1 MSSTIFDRWPGGNG
15 KVNFHRCYPAAIIQA
30 ALLTIVSAYA
40 QDTTTDG
47 YVTRKEY
54 DELKAELL
62 SMKKELD
69 ALKKEKGAV
78 SKQGSV
84 ESHSVA
90 DTHKEVA
97 PRQEEAETQ
106 AAGEMHTGVTGN
118 VAPSVAQLEASLF
131 GTTKFLLAGW
141 AEGMFE
147 ARNGEVS
154 TFSASFNPI
163 FLWELTP
170 KLLFDGRLEIE
181 PSGGGT
187 NVNLVNAQISYLL
200 NDYIALGAGEF
211 FSPSNVFVERF
222 EPQWINKLPDRPL
235 AIYHGLLPN
244 ISVGAQVRGGFP
256 IGPTRA
262 NYAFYVSNGPV
273 LNNFDARTAGTLD
286 FNSYTDNNDNKA
298 VGGRVGFLP
307 IPGVEVGYGFET
319 SKPGFQGTTFSDLQA
334 LVQSVDLEITRDSDL
349 LRGRINLFAQYAWSH
364 VDHAVYDPDGSL
376 GFGPLA
382 FTSKQDGGYAEIA
395 YRPTKVDIDFI
406 RNLEMIFRWDHLSRD
421 PSGLGDPWETRWT
434 LGLNYWL
441 SPSTVLKA
449 AYEWDQPSGEPNRN
463 ALFIQTAMGF

>member
-1 MSSTIFDRWPGGNG
+1 MKTVLRLSLLI
-15 KVNFHRCYPAAIIQA
+15 AIQS
-30 ALLTIVSAYA
+30 ALITTVPEFVCA
-40 QDTTTDG
+40 QDAPPDG

-54 DELKAELL
+54 EELKTQMLA
-62 SMKKELD
+62 MKKELD
-69 ALKKEKGAV
+69 AIKKEKEAAPTQAKVENRAV
-78 SKQGSV
+78 V
-84 ESHSVA
+84 DA
-90 DTHKEVA
+90 HKEVA
-97 PRQEEAETQ
+97 PEAPPEVPLPAVQ
-106 AAGEMHTGVTGN
+106 PEG
-118 VAPSVAQLEASLF
+118 LL

-141 AEGMFE
+141 ADGMFE
-147 ARNGEVS
+147 ARNGQVS
-154 TFSASFNPI
+154 TFSASFDPI
-163 FLWELTP
+163 LLWELTP
-170 KLLFDGRLEIE
+170 KLLFDSRLEID

-200 NDYIALGAGEF
+200 NDYIVLGAGEF

-235 AIYHGLLPN
+235 AIYHGILPN

-256 IGPTRA
+256 IGSTRVD
-262 NYAFYVSNGPV
+262 YAFYGSNGPV
-273 LNNFDARTAGTLD
+273 LNTFDARSAGTLD

-319 SKPGFQGTTFSDLQA
+319 SKPGFQGTSFSRVQA
-334 LVQSVDLEITRDSDL
+334 LVQSVDLEVTRDSDL
-349 LRGRINLFAQYAWSH
+349 LKGRFNLFAQYAWSH

-382 FTSKQDGGYAEIA
+382 FTSKQDGGYTELA
-395 YRPTKVDIDFI
+395 YRPVKLDNDYL
-406 RNLEMIFRWDHLSRD
+406 RNLEMIVRWDHLSRD
-421 PSGLGDPWETRWT
+421 PSGLGDPEETRWT

-449 AYEWDQPSGEPNRN
+449 AYEWDQPNGEPNRN
-463 ALFIQTAMGF
+463 ALLIQTAMGF

>member
-1 MSSTIFDRWPGGNG
+1 MKIA
-15 KVNFHRCYPAAIIQA
+15 RCYLAAIAQA
-30 ALLTIVSAYA
+30 ALLTIAASLARGE
-40 QDTTTDG
+40 DTPTDG

-54 DELKAELL
+54 DELKAQLL
-62 SMKKELD
+62 AMKKELD
-69 ALKKEKGAV
+69 ALKQEKAAAPKRESSESQDV
-78 SKQGSV
+78 ATTSTKQGAS
-84 ESHSVA
+84 EGQPVA
-90 DTHKEVA
+90 DAHKQVA
-97 PRQEEAETQ
+97 PELPAVQPE
-106 AAGEMHTGVTGN
+106 G
-118 VAPSVAQLEASLF
+118 LL

-141 AEGMFE
+141 ADGMFE

-163 FLWELTP
+163 FLWQLTP
-170 KLLFDGRLEIE
+170 KLLFDSRLEID

-200 NDYIALGAGEF
+200 NDYMALGVGEF

-235 AIYHGLLPN
+235 AIYHGILPN

-256 IGPTRA
+256 IGPTRVD
-262 NYAFYVSNGPV
+262 YAFYVSNGPV
-273 LNNFDARTAGTLD
+273 LNSSDARSAGTLD

-319 SKPGFQGTTFSDLQA
+319 SKPGFQGTSFSRVQA
-334 LVQSVDLEITRDSDL
+334 LVQSVDLEVTRDSDL
-349 LRGRINLFAQYAWSH
+349 LKGRINLFTQYAWSH
-364 VDHAVYDPDGSL
+364 VDHTVYDPDGSL
-376 GFGPLA
+376 GFGPLPLTA
-382 FTSKQDGGYAEIA
+382 KQDGGYAELA
-395 YRPTKVDIDFI
+395 YRPTKVDNDFL
-406 RNLEMIFRWDHLSRD
+406 RNLEMIFRWDHLSRE
-421 PSGLGDPWETRWT
+421 PSGLGDPEETRWT

-449 AYEWDQPSGEPNRN
+449 AYEWDQPNGEPNRN
-463 ALFIQTAMGF
+463 ALLIQTAMGF

>member
-1 MSSTIFDRWPGGNG
+1 MKNIQPYLA
-15 KVNFHRCYPAAIIQA
+15 VIIESV
-30 ALLTIVSAYA
+30 LLTLAFPVA
-40 QDTTTDG
+40 QAEEPTTGG

-54 DELKAELL
+54 EELKAQMLA
-62 SMKKELD
+62 MKQQLD
-69 ALKKEKGAV
+69 ALKKERAASPKQESSQGQAV
-78 SKQGSV
+78 A
-84 ESHSVA
+84 E
-90 DTHKEVA
+90 THKQVA
-97 PRQEEAETQ
+97 PRQENAESQ
-106 AAGEMHTGVTGN
+106 AAEDLHGEVTGS
-118 VAPSVAQLEASLF
+118 VAPSVAQLEASLL

-147 ARNGEVS
+147 ARNGQVS

-200 NDYIALGAGEF
+200 NDYIALGVGEF

-235 AIYHGLLPN
+235 AVYHGILPN

-256 IGPTRA
+256 IGPTRVD
-262 NYAFYVSNGPV
+262 YAFYVSNGPV
-273 LNNFDARTAGTLD
+273 LNTFDARTAGTLD

-349 LRGRINLFAQYAWSH
+349 LKGRINLFAQYAWSH

-382 FTSKQDGGYAEIA
+382 FTSKQDGGYAELA

-406 RNLEMIFRWDHLSRD
+406 RNLELIFRWDHLSRD
-421 PSGLGDPWETRWT
+421 PSGLGDPEETRWT

-441 SPSTVLKA
+441 SPSTVVKA
-449 AYEWDQPSGEPNRN
+449 AYEWDQPNGEPNEN
-463 ALFIQTAMGF
+463 ALLLQAAMGF

>member
-1 MSSTIFDRWPGGNG
+1 
-15 KVNFHRCYPAAIIQA
+15 VNIHRFYLAAITQA
-30 ALLTIVSAYA
+30 VLIIAARPLAHA
-40 QDTTTDG
+40 EDTTPDG

-62 SMKKELD
+62 TMKKELD
-69 ALKKEKGAV
+69 ALKNERAV
-78 SKQGSV
+78 APKQENS
-84 ESHSVA
+84 ESRPVASTGLKQESPRGQAVA
-90 DTHKEVA
+90 DEGKQVA
-97 PRQEEAETQ
+97 PEIPMVQPE
-106 AAGEMHTGVTGN
+106 G
-118 VAPSVAQLEASLF
+118 LL

-163 FLWELTP
+163 FLWQMTP
-170 KLLFDGRLEIE
+170 KLLFDSRLEIE

-200 NDYIALGAGEF
+200 NDYMVLGVGEF

-235 AIYHGLLPN
+235 AIYHGILPN
-244 ISVGAQVRGGFP
+244 ISVGAQARGGFP
-256 IGPTRA
+256 IGSTRVD
-262 NYAFYVSNGPV
+262 YAFYVSNGPV
-273 LNNFDARTAGTLD
+273 LNTSDAGSAGTLD

-319 SKPGFQGTTFSDLQA
+319 SKPGFQGTTFSRLQA
-334 LVQSVDLEITRDSDL
+334 LVQSVDLEVTRDSDL
-349 LRGRINLFAQYAWSH
+349 LKGRINLFGQYAWSH

-382 FTSKQDGGYAEIA
+382 FTSKQDGGYAELA
-395 YRPTKVDIDFI
+395 YRPTKFDNDFV
-406 RNLEMIFRWDHLSRD
+406 RNFEMIFRWDHLSRD
-421 PSGLGDPWETRWT
+421 PSGLGDPAETRWT

-449 AYEWDQPSGEPNRN
+449 AYEWDQPAGEPNRN
-463 ALFIQTAMGF
+463 ALLIQTAMGF

>member
-1 MSSTIFDRWPGGNG
+1 VKI
-15 KVNFHRCYPAAIIQA
+15 HCCYSAAIIQA
-30 ALLTIVSAYA
+30 ALLTIAPPVVRA
-40 QDTTTDG
+40 QDTTPDG

-54 DELKAELL
+54 EELKTQMLA
-62 SMKKELD
+62 MKKELD
-69 ALKKEKGAV
+69 AIKKERETAP
-78 SKQGSV
+78 KQ
-84 ESHSVA
+84 ESSQTQGVA
-90 DTHKEVA
+90 DVHKQVA
-97 PRQEEAETQ
+97 PEIVP
-106 AAGEMHTGVTGN
+106 AAVRSEI
-118 VAPSVAQLEASLF
+118 ALPSVQPEGLL

-170 KLLFDGRLEIE
+170 KLLFDSRLEIE
-181 PSGGGT
+181 PSGAGT
-187 NVNLVNAQISYLL
+187 NVNLVNAQLSYLL
-200 NDYIALGAGEF
+200 NDYITLGVGEF

-235 AIYHGLLPN
+235 GVYHGVLPN

-273 LNNFDARTAGTLD
+273 LNTFDARSAGTLD

-319 SKPGFQGTTFSDLQA
+319 SKPGFQGTSFSDVQA
-334 LVQSVDLEITRDSDL
+334 LVQSVDVEVTRDSDRL
-349 LRGRINLFAQYAWSH
+349 KGRINLFAQYAWSH
-364 VDHAVYDPDGSL
+364 VDHAVYDPDGSF
-376 GFGPLA
+376 GFGPLPLTA
-382 FTSKQDGGYAEIA
+382 KRDGGYAELA
-395 YRPTKVDIDFI
+395 YRPTKLGNDFL
-406 RNLEMIFRWDHLSRD
+406 RNLELIFRWDHLSRA
-421 PSGLGDPWETRWT
+421 PSGLGDPEETRWT
-434 LGLNYWL
+434 LGLDFWL
-441 SPSTVLKA
+441 SPSTVVKA
-449 AYEWDQPSGEPNRN
+449 AYEWDQPNGEANRN
-463 ALFIQTAMGF
+463 ALLLQAAMGF

>member
-1 MSSTIFDRWPGGNG
+1 M
-15 KVNFHRCYPAAIIQA
+15 KAIGRFYLLILVQS
-30 ALLTIVSAYA
+30 ALLTIVPKGVSAEDA
-40 QDTTTDG
+40 TPPDG

-54 DELKAELL
+54 EELKTQLL

-69 ALKKEKGAV
+69 AMKKDREEAPV
-78 SKQGSV
+78 PKQSNAEDRV
-84 ESHSVA
+84 VVDA
-90 DTHKEVA
+90 HKQVTPEAAPEVA
-97 PRQEEAETQ
+97 LPAVQPE
-106 AAGEMHTGVTGN
+106 G
-118 VAPSVAQLEASLF
+118 LL

-141 AEGMFE
+141 ADGMFE
-147 ARNGEVS
+147 ARNGEIS
-154 TFSASFNPI
+154 TFSASFDPI

-170 KLLFDGRLEIE
+170 KLLFDSRLEID
-181 PSGGGT
+181 PSGSGT

-200 NDYIALGAGEF
+200 NDYIALGVGEF

-235 AIYHGLLPN
+235 AVYHGILPN

-256 IGPTRA
+256 IGSTRA
-262 NYAFYVSNGPV
+262 NYAFYVSNGPI
-273 LNNFDARTAGTLD
+273 LNTSDASTAGTLD

-319 SKPGFQGTTFSDLQA
+319 SKPGFQGTSFSRVQA
-334 LVQSVDLEITRDSDL
+334 LVQSVDLEATRDSDL
-349 LRGRINLFAQYAWSH
+349 LKGRINLFAQYAWSH

-376 GFGPLA
+376 GFGPLPLTA
-382 FTSKQDGGYAEIA
+382 KQDGGYAELA
-395 YRPTKVDIDFI
+395 YRPTKVDNDFI

-421 PSGLGDPWETRWT
+421 PSGLGDPAETRWT

-449 AYEWDQPSGEPNRN
+449 AYEWDQPNGEPNRN
-463 ALFIQTAMGF
+463 ALLIQTAMGF

>member
-1 MSSTIFDRWPGGNG
+1 VKI
-15 KVNFHRCYPAAIIQA
+15 HRYYPVAIIQA
-30 ALLTIVSAYA
+30 ALLTIASPVARA
-40 QDTTTDG
+40 EEPTTDG

-54 DELKAELL
+54 EELKAQMLA
-62 SMKKELD
+62 MKQQLD
-69 ALKKEKGAV
+69 ALKKEKEASPKQESSQGQAV
-78 SKQGSV
+78 A
-84 ESHSVA
+84 E
-90 DTHKEVA
+90 THKQVT
-97 PRQEEAETQ
+97 PRQENDESQVADDLH
-106 AAGEMHTGVTGN
+106 GKVTGS
-118 VAPSVAQLEASLF
+118 VAPSVAQLEASLL

-147 ARNGEVS
+147 ARNGNVS

-170 KLLFDGRLEIE
+170 KILFDSRLEIE

-200 NDYIALGAGEF
+200 NDYIALGVGEF

-235 AIYHGLLPN
+235 AVYHGILPN

-273 LNNFDARTAGTLD
+273 LNTFDAGTAGTLD
-286 FNSYTDNNDNKA
+286 FNSFTDNNDNKA

-307 IPGVEVGYGFET
+307 VPGVEVGYGFET
-319 SKPGFQGTTFSDLQA
+319 SKPGFQGTAFSRVQA
-334 LVQSVDLEITRDSDL
+334 LVQSVDLQVTRDSDL
-349 LRGRINLFAQYAWSH
+349 LKGRINLFAQYAWSH
-364 VDHAVYDPDGSL
+364 VDHAIYDPDGSL
-376 GFGPLA
+376 GFGPLPLTA
-382 FTSKQDGGYAEIA
+382 KRDGGYAELA
-395 YRPTKVDIDFI
+395 YRPTKLENDFL

-421 PSGLGDPWETRWT
+421 PSGFGDPEETRYT

-441 SPSTVLKA
+441 SPSTVVKA
-449 AYEWDQPSGEPNRN
+449 AYEWDQPNGQANRN
-463 ALFIQTAMGF
+463 ALLLQTAMGF

>member
-1 MSSTIFDRWPGGNG
+1 MKI
-15 KVNFHRCYPAAIIQA
+15 HRCFLAAIVQA
-30 ALLTIVSAYA
+30 AFIITSSAAIA
-40 QDTTTDG
+40 QDPETDG

-54 DELKAELL
+54 EELKDQMLA
-62 SMKKELD
+62 MKKELD
-69 ALKKEKGAV
+69 ALKKERGTV
-78 SKQGSV
+78 SKQESAESRSV
-84 ESHSVA
+84 V
-90 DTHKEVA
+90 DVHKEVA
-97 PRQEEAETQ
+97 PTPGNAEST
-106 AAGEMHTGVTGN
+106 AGADMHKEVTSN
-118 VAPSVAQLEASLF
+118 ATPSLAELEASLL
-131 GTTKFLLAGW
+131 GTTKILIAGW
-141 AEGMFE
+141 AEAMFE
-147 ARNGEVS
+147 ARNDQVS

-170 KLLFDGRLEIE
+170 KLLFDSRLEIE

-200 NDYIALGAGEF
+200 NDYIALGVGEF

-222 EPQWINKLPDRPL
+222 EPQWINKLPDRP
-235 AIYHGLLPN
+235 IGVYHDVLPN

-273 LNNFDARTAGTLD
+273 LNTFDPRSAGTLD
-286 FNSYTDNNDNKA
+286 FNSYTDNNDDKA

-319 SKPGFQGTTFSDLQA
+319 SRPGFQGTPFSDLRA

-349 LRGRINLFAQYAWSH
+349 LKGRINLFAQYAWSR

-376 GFGPLA
+376 GFGPLPLTA
-382 FTSKQDGGYAEIA
+382 RRDGGYAEIA

-406 RNLEMIFRWDHLSRD
+406 RNLEMIFRWDHLSAD
-421 PSGLGDPWETRWT
+421 PSGLGDSSETRWT

-441 SPSTVLKA
+441 SPSTVVKA
-449 AYEWDQPSGEPNRN
+449 AYEWDKPNGERNRN
-463 ALFIQTAMGF
+463 ALFFQTAMGF

>member
-1 MSSTIFDRWPGGNG
+1 MKI
-15 KVNFHRCYPAAIIQA
+15 HRYYPVAIIQA
-30 ALLTIVSAYA
+30 ALLAIASLVA
-40 QDTTTDG
+40 QAEEPTTDG

-54 DELKAELL
+54 EELKAQMLA
-62 SMKKELD
+62 MKQQLD
-69 ALKKEKGAV
+69 VLKKERQASPKQESSQGQAV
-78 SKQGSV
+78 A
-84 ESHSVA
+84 E
-90 DTHKEVA
+90 THKQVA
-97 PRQEEAETQ
+97 PRQENAESQ
-106 AAGEMHTGVTGN
+106 VADDLHGKVTGS
-118 VAPSVAQLEASLF
+118 VAPSVAQLEASLL

-170 KLLFDGRLEIE
+170 KILFDSRLEIE

-200 NDYIALGAGEF
+200 NDYIALGVGEF

-235 AIYHGLLPN
+235 AVYHGILPN

-273 LNNFDARTAGTLD
+273 LNTFDARTAGTLD

-319 SKPGFQGTTFSDLQA
+319 SKPGFQGTAFSRVQA
-334 LVQSVDLEITRDSDL
+334 LVQSVDLQVTRDSDL
-349 LRGRINLFAQYAWSH
+349 LKGRINLFAQYAWSH
-364 VDHAVYDPDGSL
+364 VDHAIYDPDGSL
-376 GFGPLA
+376 GFGPLPLTA
-382 FTSKQDGGYAEIA
+382 KRDGGYAELA
-395 YRPTKVDIDFI
+395 YRPTKLENDFL

-421 PSGLGDPWETRWT
+421 PSGLGDPEETRYT

-441 SPSTVLKA
+441 SPSTVVKA
-449 AYEWDQPSGEPNRN
+449 AYEWDQPNGKANRN
-463 ALFIQTAMGF
+463 ALLLQTAMGF

>member
-1 MSSTIFDRWPGGNG
+1 MKNIQPYLA
-15 KVNFHRCYPAAIIQA
+15 VIIQS
-30 ALLTIVSAYA
+30 ALLTLASPIADA
-40 QDTTTDG
+40 EDPATDG

-54 DELKAELL
+54 EELKAQMLA
-62 SMKKELD
+62 MKKELD
-69 ALKKEKGAV
+69 ALKKERAAVPKQESSESHAVAGAA
-78 SKQGSV
+78 SKQ
-84 ESHSVA
+84 ESREGQPVA
-90 DTHKEVA
+90 DAHKQLAPEV
-97 PRQEEAETQ
+97 
-106 AAGEMHTGVTGN
+106 
-118 VAPSVAQLEASLF
+118 SLPLVRL

-147 ARNGEVS
+147 ARNGQVS

-187 NVNLVNAQISYLL
+187 NVNLVNAQLSYLL
-200 NDYIALGAGEF
+200 NDYIALGVGEF

-235 AIYHGLLPN
+235 AVYHGILPN

-273 LNNFDARTAGTLD
+273 LNTFDARSAGTLD

-319 SKPGFQGTTFSDLQA
+319 SKPGFQGTTLSDVQA

-349 LRGRINLFAQYAWSH
+349 LKGRINLFAQYAWSH
-364 VDHAVYDPDGSL
+364 VGHAVYDPDGSL

-382 FTSKQDGGYAEIA
+382 FTSKQDGGYAELA
-395 YRPTKVDIDFI
+395 YRPTKIDNDFI

-421 PSGLGDPWETRWT
+421 PSGLGDPEETRWT

-441 SPSTVLKA
+441 SPSTVVKA
-449 AYEWDQPSGEPNRN
+449 AYEWDQPNGEPNEN
-463 ALFIQTAMGF
+463 ALLLQTAMGF

>member
-1 MSSTIFDRWPGGNG
+1 MKDIQPYYLA
-15 KVNFHRCYPAAIIQA
+15 VIILS
-30 ALLTIVSAYA
+30 ALLTMASPIAYA
-40 QDTTTDG
+40 EDSTTDG

-54 DELKAELL
+54 EELKAQMLA
-62 SMKKELD
+62 MKKKLE
-69 ALKKEKGAV
+69 ALENEKGTAR
-78 SKQGSV
+78 KQESV
-84 ESHSVA
+84 EGQAVA
-90 DTHKEVA
+90 DVHKQVA
-97 PRQEEAETQ
+97 PEVPLPLVQPE
-106 AAGEMHTGVTGN
+106 G
-118 VAPSVAQLEASLF
+118 LL
-131 GTTKFLLAGW
+131 GTTKFILAGW

-147 ARNGEVS
+147 ARNGSVS

-170 KLLFDGRLEIE
+170 KILFDGRLEIE

-200 NDYIALGAGEF
+200 NDYIVLGVGEF

-235 AIYHGLLPN
+235 AVYHGVLPN

-262 NYAFYVSNGPV
+262 DYAFYVSNGPV
-273 LNNFDARTAGTLD
+273 LNSFDPRTAGTLD

-307 IPGVEVGYGFET
+307 IPRVEIGYGFET
-319 SKPGFQGTTFSDLQA
+319 SKPGFQGTSFADVRA

-349 LRGRINLFAQYAWSH
+349 LKGRINLFAQYAWSN
-364 VDHAVYDPDGSL
+364 VSHAVYDPDGSL

-382 FTSKQDGGYAEIA
+382 LTSKQDGGYAELA
-395 YRPTKVDIDFI
+395 YRPSKLDIDFL

-421 PSGLGDPWETRWT
+421 PSGLGDPEETRWT

-441 SPSTVLKA
+441 SPSTVVKA
-449 AYEWDQPSGEPNRN
+449 AYEWDQPNGQPNEN
-463 ALFIQTAMGF
+463 ALLLQAAMGF

>member
-1 MSSTIFDRWPGGNG
+1 MNI
-15 KVNFHRCYPAAIIQA
+15 HRCYSAAIIQA
-30 ALLTIVSAYA
+30 ALLTIASPVTRA
-40 QDTTTDG
+40 QDTTTNG

-54 DELKAELL
+54 EELKDQLL
-62 SMKKELD
+62 AMKKELD
-69 ALKKEKGAV
+69 ALKKEKAV
-78 SKQGSV
+78 APKQESHESQAVASTTSKQASPEGQPVSDVHKQVALPVPESVGS
-84 ESHSVA
+84 
-90 DTHKEVA
+90 
-97 PRQEEAETQ
+97 
-106 AAGEMHTGVTGN
+106 
-118 VAPSVAQLEASLF
+118 LL

-141 AEGMFE
+141 ADGMFE
-147 ARNGEVS
+147 ARNGQVS

-235 AIYHGLLPN
+235 AVYHGILPN

-262 NYAFYVSNGPV
+262 DYAFYVSNGPV
-273 LNNFDARTAGTLD
+273 LNTFDAHNAGTLD

-298 VGGRVGFLP
+298 IGGRVGFLP

-395 YRPTKVDIDFI
+395 YRPTKVDTDFV
-406 RNLEMIFRWDHLSRD
+406 RNLEMVFRWDHLSRD